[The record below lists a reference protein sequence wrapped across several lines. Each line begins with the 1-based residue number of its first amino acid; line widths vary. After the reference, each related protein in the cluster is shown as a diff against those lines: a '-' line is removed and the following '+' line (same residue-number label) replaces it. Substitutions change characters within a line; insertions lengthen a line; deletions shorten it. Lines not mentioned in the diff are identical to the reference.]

1 MSHVSHKH
9 KAEHAVIKPNART
22 TAGWITVEADKT
34 FYGQPFVRLFQ
45 NHNTSSYNNNNNK
58 IMIIIHAYTF
68 CNVHIFKI
76 QRITHTHTHTHTHTD
91 THTNT
96 HKHTH
101 TQSYIRKMGLNKR
114 FLKGERFS
122 RKI

>member
-45 NHNTSSYNNNNNK
+45 NHNTSSYNNNK

-101 TQSYIRKMGLNKR
+101 TIVYQENGT
-114 FLKGERFS
+114 E
-122 RKI
+122 